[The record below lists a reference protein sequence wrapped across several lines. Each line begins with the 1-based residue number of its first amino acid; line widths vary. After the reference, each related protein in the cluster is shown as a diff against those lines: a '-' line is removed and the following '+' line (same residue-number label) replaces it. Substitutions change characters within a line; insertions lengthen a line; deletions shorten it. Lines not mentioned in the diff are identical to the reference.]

1 MIKEK
6 SSREEPQRTP
16 INLITGYLGSGKTT
30 LILKLLENRPEGEKW
45 AILVN
50 EFGHIG
56 IDQEAFELEE
66 GVQIKA
72 LAGGCVCCTLASQF
86 TPTLMRLLHL
96 EKPDRI
102 LVELTGLGHP
112 ARIFDA
118 LSTPE
123 LARFLDLRAT
133 ICMMDPRILQ
143 NPEYLGSETFQD
155 QINMADVLVLSKVD
169 VAPEPLVA
177 QALSHGENLF
187 PPKQKVISSS
197 FGDIDPTL
205 LDLVANG
212 KGLSRFPAYHE
223 IPAEQMEVSLPSP
236 TVEKP
241 VRQVGT
247 AYGRVSCGWIF
258 HGELLFS
265 MEAIEYLKQLEPTE
279 RVKGVIRVEG
289 GYVFLNRFGKEY
301 NLYELA
307 YRRESRLEI
316 ICSEEL
322 DWDDIEEKILQ
333 FSDIAVKKS

>member
-1 MIKEK
+1 MGKDNK
-6 SSREEPQRTP
+6 NSKDGKRTP

-30 LILKLLENRPEGEKW
+30 TILKLLENRPEGEKW

-72 LAGGCVCCTLASQF
+72 LAGGCVCCTLASKF

-112 ARIFDA
+112 AGIFDA
-118 LSTPE
+118 LSVPD

-133 ICMMDPRILQ
+133 ICLMDPRILEQ
-143 NPEYLGSETFQD
+143 PQYLGSETFQD
-155 QINMADVLVLSKVD
+155 QINMADVLVLNKID
-169 VAPEPLVA
+169 LAPQHLVTEA
-177 QALSHGENLF
+177 ITHGENLF
-187 PPKQKVISSS
+187 PPKQQVISTR
-197 FGDIDPTL
+197 FGIIDPHI

-212 KGLSRFPAYHE
+212 RGLSRFPAYHE
-223 IPAEQMEVSLPSP
+223 SPPEQKETQLPAPTLEQ
-236 TVEKP
+236 P
-241 VRQVGT
+241 VRLVGK

-258 HGELLFS
+258 HGDLLFS

-279 RVKGVIRVEG
+279 RVKGVIRTEMG
-289 GYVFLNRFGKEY
+289 WLFLNRFGEEY

-307 YRRESRLEI
+307 YRRDSRLEI

-322 DWDDIEEKILQ
+322 SWDSIEEQLLQ
-333 FSDIAVKKS
+333 FSSPAE